1 MTRNGNKNLKGTDTE
16 TEAKKRTETGKAKR
30 KHIKIRR
37 DHGYHTAIEQ
47 QMAKPTEIVR
57 MQTRNRTGL
66 KVKTMRRRK
75 RERRASTE
83 RGRRTE
89 SGTTKTGTTPTG
101 RRAKGE
107 THGCFSVML
116 KTVLVCLSKIAW

>member
-1 MTRNGNKNLKGTDTE
+1 MTRNGSRNLKGTGTE

-37 DHGYHTAIEQ
+37 EHGHHTAIEQ
-47 QMAKPTEIVR
+47 QMAKPTERVR

-66 KVKTMRRRK
+66 KVKTMKRRK
-75 RERRASTE
+75 SERRASTE

-89 SGTTKTGTTPTG
+89 SGATGTTLTG
-101 RRAKGE
+101 RRARGE
-107 THGCFSVML
+107 AAGCFSITPRTARVSL
-116 KTVLVCLSKIAW
+116 

>member
-1 MTRNGNKNLKGTDTE
+1 MTRNGSRNLKGTGTE

-37 DHGYHTAIEQ
+37 EHGYHTAIEQ

-66 KVKTMRRRK
+66 KVKTMKRRK
-75 RERRASTE
+75 SERRASTE

-89 SGTTKTGTTPTG
+89 SGATGTGTTLTG
-101 RRAKGE
+101 RRARGE
-107 THGCFSVML
+107 TPGCFSFTPR
-116 KTVLVCLSKIAW
+116 TVRVSL

>member
-1 MTRNGNKNLKGTDTE
+1 MTRNGSKNLKGTGTE

-47 QMAKPTEIVR
+47 QMAKPTERVR
-57 MQTRNRTGL
+57 VQTRNRTGL
-66 KVKTMRRRK
+66 KVKTMKRRK

-89 SGTTKTGTTPTG
+89 SGTTKTGTTLTG

-107 THGCFSVML
+107 TQGCFSIIL
-116 KTVLVCLSKIAW
+116 KTVRVSL

>member
-37 DHGYHTAIEQ
+37 DHDCHTAIEQ

-57 MQTRNRTGL
+57 MQTRNRTGP
-66 KVKTMRRRK
+66 KVKTMKRRK

-89 SGTTKTGTTPTG
+89 SGTTKTGTTLTG
-101 RRAKGE
+101 QRAKGE
-107 THGCFSVML
+107 THGCFSVIL
-116 KTVLVCLSKIAW
+116 KTVHVCLSKIAW

>member
-1 MTRNGNKNLKGTDTE
+1 MTRNGSKNLKGTGTE

-57 MQTRNRTGL
+57 VQTRNRTGL
-66 KVKTMRRRK
+66 KVKTMKRRK

-83 RGRRTE
+83 RGRSQWRRGGAGVE
-89 SGTTKTGTTPTG
+89 GEEPVERG
-101 RRAKGE
+101 RSRWRGGGDWSTAW
-107 THGCFSVML
+107 
-116 KTVLVCLSKIAW
+116 LS